1 MFNLSNYNYE
11 TRDIP
16 EQWHA
21 FVDGLN
27 KHYGNFN
34 DFGRQVLENNLIPHR
49 LKQYFGLKA
58 EFEKHEDLDFD
69 LPIIQIMSMPRS
81 GSTYLHRCL
90 ATSGIFHGPQFFEF
104 QSPLPI
110 TTDLN
115 RQKKIDDCKKI
126 TDLFQFKSFGGTHT
140 VEAEDYE
147 DDPQALFPPMLADS
161 IHFAF
166 RCRSF
171 TEYCNERYKK
181 DNDALIW
188 QRSFY
193 NLLWRNKKTEYF
205 LCKTPL
211 LTANSVKSYKEV
223 FPNSK
228 IIWITRDED
237 AQLNSLQNALYNYRG
252 SYTNISE
259 KECLLDAYGINRI
272 ARSRYFD
279 IEGSEHIHVTYDE
292 LIQNPM
298 RVMAKIF
305 EYCDIDATKYYGK
318 METGIANLIEIRKAF
333 GAIPQK

>member
-21 FVDGLN
+21 YGEGLN
-27 KHYGNFN
+27 QHYGNFN

-58 EFEKHEDLDFD
+58 EFEKHDNLDHDFP
-69 LPIIQIMSMPRS
+69 LIQIMSMPRS

-104 QSPLPI
+104 QQPLPI
-110 TTDLN
+110 TDDIN

-126 TDLFQFKSFGGTHT
+126 TELFQFKSFGGTHT
-140 VEAEDYE
+140 VGAEDFE

-166 RCRSF
+166 RCKPF
-171 TEYCNERYKK
+171 VEYCHQRYKK
-181 DNDALIW
+181 NNDALIW
-188 QRSFY
+188 QKSFY
-193 NLLWRNKKTEYF
+193 NLLWRNKQAEFF

-211 LTANSVKSYKEV
+211 LTANSVKDFKEV

-228 IIWITRDED
+228 IIWITRDKD
-237 AQLNSLQNALYNYRG
+237 AQKESLTNALYNYRKN
-252 SYTNISE
+252 YTNIS
-259 KECLLDAYGINRI
+259 KVECNLDAYDINRN
-272 ARSRYFD
+272 ATERYRD
-279 IEGSEHIHVTYDE
+279 MVSVDHLHVTYDE
-292 LIQNPM
+292 LVQNPM
-298 RVMAKIF
+298 RIMSKIF
-305 EYCDIDATKYYGK
+305 EYCNLDATKYYGK
-318 METGIANLIEIRKAF
+318 METGIANLVEIRKAF